1 MENLCN
7 LINAMITK
15 IHFTFLSA
23 GSIFPF
29 LWSGLDGEGVG
40 DAGDVLPTQGAE
52 PGVGEPAS
60 EST

>member
-1 MENLCN
+1 
-7 LINAMITK
+7 MITK

-23 GSIFPF
+23 GSRFPF
-29 LWSGLDGEGVG
+29 LGSGLDGEGVG
-40 DAGDVLPTQGAE
+40 DAGDVLPTQGPGPE